1 MQVAAARMERQLA
14 AGMDLDALYGLSER
28 ELAGME
34 VEDDDDAD
42 ADEDPVAAAGADA
55 ELDAPPGM
63 RLEDL
68 GGSEVGPGSSAAT
81 LPGDSGVIDA
91 GGFTSSKEVGSGLAV
106 TKQHP
111 SFPWHAC
118 ELRALAVGVGP
129 MYTYRFCGPCASVC
143 A

>member
-1 MQVAAARMERQLA
+1 MERQLA

-63 RLEDL
+63 RLDTL
-68 GGSEVGPGSSAAT
+68 GGSDAAGEPGSSERLSSSGRGGDAAE
-81 LPGDSGVIDA
+81 DEA
-91 GGFTSSKEVGSGLAV
+91 FTSSKEARSCQPPGFLNACGCLLMLRCV
-106 TKQHP
+106 
-111 SFPWHAC
+111 HAC
-118 ELRALAVGVGP
+118 
-129 MYTYRFCGPCASVC
+129 TSTPCPRGR
-143 A
+143 